1 MADSR
6 AASRGLVDA
15 RGMHH
20 EQCVATWLIDR
31 LGAPRDAIVVR
42 IEGAIGTNVAFDAA
56 SRTDALLLVTKTPLE
71 VCIDL
76 SSMSAYTVS
85 ARERWSQVLAER
97 KAMIRLLTWVTT
109 KSTQR
114 MVGRAV
120 GLFSGITTRLLD
132 ELPAEYGPDQPLHRS
147 G

>member
-1 MADSR
+1 
-6 AASRGLVDA
+6 
-15 RGMHH
+15 MHH
-20 EQCVATWLIDR
+20 KECVATWLIDR
-31 LGAPRDAIVVR
+31 LGPPLDVVVVR
-42 IEGAIGTNVAFDAA
+42 IEGSIGNDDAFDAA
-56 SRTDALLLVTKTPLE
+56 SRTDALLRATVTPLE

-85 ARERWSQVLAER
+85 ARERWSQVLRER
-97 KAMIRLLTWVTT
+97 KPMIRLLTWVTT

-120 GLFSGITTRLLD
+120 GLYSGITTRLID
-132 ELPAEYGPDQPLHRS
+132 ELPAAYGPDQPTSAERLLARAQS